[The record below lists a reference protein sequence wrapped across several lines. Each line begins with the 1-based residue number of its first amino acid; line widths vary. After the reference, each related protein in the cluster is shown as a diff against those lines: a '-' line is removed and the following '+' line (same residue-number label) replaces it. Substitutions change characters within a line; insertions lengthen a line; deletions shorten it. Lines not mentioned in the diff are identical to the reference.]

1 MTSLREWPA
10 VLKITLADVQN
21 PVYMVFACLVADQ
34 DLLFCLY
41 DVPCISICRAEQRP
55 KALERLGLP
64 NTVYREIEERGGGHV
79 VAPLP
84 ANATTTNN
92 AAENATAANGDD
104 PDMRG
109 MDTIWTAI
117 ARQTTQANSTPLACC
132 ATCLLLLANASEE
145 ILKGIAVSKQALE
158 HDAIADASLLRH
170 SLSHSIGLFAAV
182 R

>member
-1 MTSLREWPA
+1 MPLPSPA
-10 VLKITLADVQN
+10 RHAPHVQN

-84 ANATTTNN
+84 GAGRDSGAE
-92 AAENATAANGDD
+92 AAPGTED
-104 PDMRG
+104 PDRRG

-117 ARQTTQANSTPLACC
+117 ARQTSNKGVRFCRALAGAAHSVC
-132 ATCLLLLANASEE
+132 ACARRLC
-145 ILKGIAVSKQALE
+145 IA
-158 HDAIADASLLRH
+158 
-170 SLSHSIGLFAAV
+170 
-182 R
+182 

>member
-1 MTSLREWPA
+1 MVITCHQSNVFCNA
-10 VLKITLADVQN
+10 GLKSCDVVQN

-84 ANATTTNN
+84 T
-92 AAENATAANGDD
+92 ATAAANNTQEQAAAAAED
-104 PDMRG
+104 PDRRG

-117 ARQTTQANSTPLACC
+117 ARQTTQANSKSRHTPTKHAFKC
-132 ATCLLLLANASEE
+132 AYNT
-145 ILKGIAVSKQALE
+145 
-158 HDAIADASLLRH
+158 
-170 SLSHSIGLFAAV
+170 
-182 R
+182 